1 MILEKTV
8 ELVSQ
13 IYRYLKILP
22 PKVARV
28 VIGLGYTG
36 VEIHAYAY
44 NPFLGL
50 AYTLPSVIEKT
61 NCSKINFA
69 GKLAEKPPGKL
80 LKWAYK
86 APSLEKIIGIATLN
100 AISQHLLKIMN
111 PHKKLKVDLVEYLKI
126 DKDTKVVFVGQIS
139 SLIQRV
145 NKITKYIII
154 IENNPSIS
162 LPLNKF
168 SIKTNIDKLSKE
180 EMSTDILFCT
190 GTALINDTMEDILA
204 LFRRYAQKIVVIG
217 PSASMIPDILF
228 DSGVD
233 IVGGMKI
240 VDYESAI
247 KVLQEGGGTKHF
259 KQYGKKYNLIKE

>member
-13 IYRYLKILP
+13 IYRYRKILT
-22 PKVARV
+22 PKVAKV

-50 AYTLPSVIEKT
+50 AYTLPSVIGKT

-69 GKLAEKPPGKL
+69 GTLTEKSPGKL

-100 AISQHLLKIMN
+100 AISQHVLKIMN
-111 PHKKLKVDLVEYLKI
+111 PYKKLKVDLIEYLKI
-126 DKDTKVVFVGQIS
+126 DKDTRVIFIGQIS

-145 NKITKYIII
+145 SKITKSIII
-154 IENNPSIS
+154 VENNPSIS
-162 LPLNKF
+162 PSLNEF
-168 SIKTNIDKLSKE
+168 SIKANIDILSKE
-180 EMSTDILFCT
+180 EKSTDILFCT
-190 GTALINDTMEDILA
+190 GTALINNTMEEILT
-204 LFRRYAQKIVVIG
+204 LFRRYAQKIVVLG

-228 DSGVD
+228 DNGVD

-240 VDYESAI
+240 VDYQSTI